1 MTSRSNN
8 PTPLC
13 PKCEKVPLV
22 SAAGRAS
29 RLLRCPYCRG
39 TWFPRDEAHLDAVH
53 ELLQADDTIRPGSVA
68 DARTG
73 LCPLGHGILIR
84 AKVEIEDPFYLE
96 RCPEC
101 VGIWFDKG
109 EWNKLAQSHLLD
121 RLDTLWD
128 PAWRFRH
135 RQSRERELA
144 RRRLEKVLGPETLT
158 ELDALVERL
167 GNASTAVRSEALA
180 YLEEKLGLRRGD

>member
-1 MTSRSNN
+1 M
-8 PTPLC
+8 
-13 PKCEKVPLV
+13 
-22 SAAGRAS
+22 
-29 RLLRCPYCRG
+29 
-39 TWFPRDEAHLDAVH
+39 PRDAAHLEAVR

-73 LCPLGHGILIR
+73 LCPFGHGILIR
-84 AKVEIEDPFYLE
+84 AKVEIDDSFYLE

-101 VGIWFDKG
+101 MGIWFDKG
-109 EWNKLAQSHLLD
+109 EWNKLAQSHLLE

-135 RQSRERELA
+135 RQSRERELV
-144 RRRLEKVLGPETLT
+144 RRRLEQSFGAETLGQ
-158 ELDALVERL
+158 LDALVDRL
-167 GNASTAVRSEALA
+167 GDAATTVRAEALA